1 MAPEGTLQIVS
12 ALVRLGDEVLL
23 VKQQGPEDLEA
34 HWALPGGVAEPGEL
48 LVEAL
53 VREVREETGLQV
65 LAPVT

>member
-1 MAPEGTLQIVS
+1 M
-12 ALVRLGDEVLL
+12 RLGDEVLL

-34 HWALPGGVAEPGEL
+34 HWALPGGVAEPGAL